1 MPRPRPVRA
10 RPDLERIRMTQ
21 LVVGVDGG
29 GSKTHVIV
37 ADGRGK
43 ELATLT
49 GEASALR
56 PGESLRSAEV
66 IGALVRD
73 ALSLAERD
81 ERPRTLVVGV
91 AGAGREGERRAL
103 RRALEG
109 EGIAEEVQV
118 HADATVALED
128 AFHDG
133 PGILLISGT
142 GSVAFGRGPTGDVRR
157 CGGWGA
163 VCGDEGS
170 GAWIGRRALSVVT
183 SSHDGREPDTR
194 LVGAVLTALELDEV
208 DDLIG
213 WGAAAAPKD
222 LAALA
227 VHVLTLAGDRD
238 LRANS
243 ICTLAAEEL
252 VLHVRT
258 LARQLFTDER
268 ASVPVA
274 LAGGMLR
281 RGTFLRRLVEHRL
294 KSAVPGSHLH
304 GEEVVPARGAVR
316 LALRAPAHV

>member
-1 MPRPRPVRA
+1 MA
-10 RPDLERIRMTQ
+10 H

-37 ADGRGK
+37 ANERGK

-49 GEASALR
+49 GAPSAVR
-56 PGESLRSAEV
+56 PGEALHSAEV

-73 ALSLAERD
+73 TLAIAEREG
-81 ERPRTLVVGV
+81 ERPRAVVVGV
-91 AGAGREGERRAL
+91 AGAGREGERKAL
-103 RRALEG
+103 LRALEG
-109 EGIAEEVQV
+109 ESLADEVSV
-118 HADATVALED
+118 VADAEIAMMD
-128 AFHDG
+128 AFEDG
-133 PGILLISGT
+133 TGVLLISGT
-142 GSVAFGRGPTGDVRR
+142 GSVAFGRGPTGDFRR
-157 CGGWGA
+157 CGGWGPD
-163 VCGDEGS
+163 CGDEGS

-194 LVGAVLTALELDEV
+194 LVGAVLTALELEEV
-208 DDLIG
+208 DELVA
-213 WGAAAAPKD
+213 WAAQATPKA

-227 VHVLTLAGDRD
+227 VPVVTLASERD

-258 LARQLFTDER
+258 LARQLFVDER

-281 RGTFLRRLVEHRL
+281 RGSFLRRLVEHRL
-294 KSAVPGSHLH
+294 KSAVPGAHLH
-304 GEEVVPARGAVR
+304 GDEVVAARGAVKMAQR
-316 LALRAPAHV
+316 LLAGV